1 MSKQLKAVQFRN
13 LRDYSKKLVE
23 LVKDGY
29 DVQLDHCIAMFGKL
43 YTIKYYDKETVEDTP
58 KSGVV
63 AYEVPAEVVAE
74 AEVSEEAKEPV
85 VQEEVVE
92 AEKAAPVA
100 KPATKPAAKKAS
112 AKV

>member
-43 YTIKYYDKETVEDTP
+43 YTIKYYDKDGDI
-58 KSGVV
+58 KSDVV
-63 AYEVPAEVVAE
+63 ADEAASDTVAE
-74 AEVSEEAKEPV
+74 IKVSEEDQEQVA
-85 VQEEVVE
+85 QEEVVE
-92 AEKAAPVA
+92 AEKATPVV
-100 KPATKPAAKKAS
+100 KQATKPAAKKAPV
-112 AKV
+112 KK